1 MVKLSREELLQEL
14 LSHNFEGSDN
24 IKIDLNDVETFIHED
39 KKIYRLFSRVTEVS
53 SSTIASVTDN
63 IEDVLMCFF
72 IHPKHYN
79 YKIFSERFEETY
91 QLFDDPEH
99 NLFSISF
106 DDAVKINEC
115 QVTIYITVLNKQ
127 IPVNKIIEKKI

>member
-1 MVKLSREELLQEL
+1 MIKLSREELLEEL
-14 LSHNFEGSDN
+14 FSHNFEGSDN
-24 IKIDLNDVETFIHED
+24 IKIELNDVESFIHED
-39 KKIYRLFSRVTEVS
+39 KKIYKLFSGVTKVF
-53 SSTIASVTDN
+53 SSTIASVTDH

-72 IHPKHYN
+72 IHPKHFN
-79 YKIFSERFEETY
+79 YKVFSERFEETY

-106 DDAVKINEC
+106 DEKVKSDEC